1 MAREWYFRLAGP
13 GEPESLEAIGYDLW
27 FDADGM
33 QAVYS
38 DPDEMQPL
46 QDLFTARPETSVWGK
61 PPGQWVEW

>member
-1 MAREWYFRLAGP
+1 MAREWYFRLAAP